1 MLHHV
6 RVYPSRLNLASY
18 CDKISVDYTV
28 IKLLLYTEGYT
39 LTKPEQLE
47 FTKQSHERSVNMK
60 NEFN

>member
-28 IKLLLYTEGYT
+28 IKLLLYTEGCT
-39 LTKPEQLE
+39 LTMCQS
-47 FTKQSHERSVNMK
+47 KQSHERSVNMK

>member
-28 IKLLLYTEGYT
+28 IKLLLYTEGCT
-39 LTKPEQLE
+39 LTMC
-47 FTKQSHERSVNMK
+47 QSSLSSPNNLTNVR
-60 NEFN
+60 